1 MISDTSVGIIIG
13 VILGFGSGIGLTFL
27 IHWIARPRISINEN
41 STSVEMNYKQLD
53 SDQVATM
60 RTKELTFLF
69 SFVLRDLILLIFRPS
84 P

>member
-13 VILGFGSGIGLTFL
+13 VILGFGSSIGLTFL

-60 RTKELTFLF
+60 RTKELTLSIFFCFTRL
-69 SFVLRDLILLIFRPS
+69 DLVDFQT
-84 P
+84 

>member
-13 VILGFGSGIGLTFL
+13 VILGFGSSIGLTFL

-60 RTKELTFLF
+60 RTKELTLSIFF
-69 SFVLRDLILLIFRPS
+69 CFTRFDLVDFQT
-84 P
+84 

>member
-13 VILGFGSGIGLTFL
+13 VILGFGSSIGLTFL
-27 IHWIARPRISINEN
+27 IHWIGRPRISINEN

-60 RTKELTFLF
+60 RTKELTLSIFFCFTRL
-69 SFVLRDLILLIFRPS
+69 DLVDFQT
-84 P
+84 

>member
-13 VILGFGSGIGLTFL
+13 VILGFGSSIGKFL
-27 IHWIARPRISINEN
+27 IHWIAHPRISINEN

-60 RTKELTFLF
+60 RTKELTLSIFFCFTRL
-69 SFVLRDLILLIFRPS
+69 DLVDFQT
-84 P
+84 

>member
-13 VILGFGSGIGLTFL
+13 VILGFGSSIGKFL